1 MKKLFLKSLFAAACC
16 LVFPAGMFA
25 QFSGSG
31 SGTKDDPYRI
41 FNADQLNQ
49 VRNFLEKEDVYF
61 SLEADIDMT
70 QWIAENNPSQG
81 WLPIGNNNSGFRGK
95 FNGNGHTISNL
106 WINRPNTD
114 YIGLFGYISTSAD
127 IQNLKLENADYV
139 GKDYVGGFVGYCN
152 NANSITSCAFNGKI
166 SGNDYIGGICGYN
179 FNDNYDMTISDC
191 FTYSHIK
198 GRDYIGGICG
208 YNKVY
213 NNNRLRSSV
222 SDCISYNNIDGRD
235 YIGGIYGCCYSYGE
249 DGYSTSNITTSNCY
263 SYNNING
270 NSYIGGVS
278 GYNYNSP
285 NGNGCDI
292 IISNCYSYNH
302 INGNSYIGGV
312 SGYNYS
318 YNSGNNNDITTS
330 DCFTNGRIKGNESLG
345 GITGYIKK
353 SKGDISI
360 SKCYSNNSIIEGK
373 NYVGGIFGNS
383 TEDYIQTSNNVS
395 LNEVISSDNN
405 LYRIGNNGV
414 FDNNLA
420 WVLTQMLLN
429 GAKQPIPDDS
439 GTNGTSTGLSTLKLQ
454 ATYEGLGWDFA
465 DTWQIE
471 ETESFPYFKNQTA
484 PPYFQQ
490 ALKKGDTN
498 LSGQCAEAGTVS
510 VCIGDK
516 VYTVQSSGNT
526 WSLTLDNPLQAG
538 DVVDVWV
545 QAEGKMPSY
554 VVSQTVSLAGGGT
567 ESDPFVISTPE
578 DMQAISSD
586 DTENAYYKLA
596 NDIDLTEW
604 IETNSSTDGW
614 IPVTL
619 RGTFD
624 GGGHTINGLWCST
637 DEGGLFD
644 KLVSG
649 AAVKDVKVKIAD
661 GKAVKGSNYAGG
673 IVAISM
679 GTITNSAV
687 TGTIEGGSA
696 AGGIAGQSSGSIS
709 QCYTLGE
716 VMSETG
722 SAKAGGI
729 VGENQS
735 GSSVNDS
742 YSSAVITATGDNSY
756 AAGIAGYNGGT
767 IERCYSDGAISGY
780 AIAGICGYN
789 TGAEAKVNGC
799 VAANRSLSAYK
810 SALRVLGG
818 YASDASAPATSDNY
832 AFEGMPVSVNNV
844 PQKIYDDPLNGTT
857 KTIDE
862 LYRKATYE
870 ALGWDMENIWDI
882 DEGSSLPYFEEFS
895 IQVSEISLNNTE
907 ATIERQS
914 TLRLTATVLPEDCR
928 NNTLKWSSD
937 NEEVAT
943 VDENGLVTAVSV
955 GEANITAT
963 AVDGSG
969 VTATCKVI
977 VTPKLVTSVTLNKNE
992 LTIEKSFTA
1001 QLTATVAPD
1010 DADNPGLT
1018 WTSDNE
1024 EVANVDENGKVTAVS
1039 IGEANITAATVDGSG
1054 VTATCKVTVTPK
1066 LVTSVTLDESELT
1079 IEKGYTAQLTATVA
1093 PDDADNLGL
1102 TWTSDNEEV
1111 ATVDE
1116 NGLVTAVSAGEANI
1130 TATAV
1135 DGSGVTAT
1143 CKVTVTP
1150 KLVTSVIL
1158 DESEL
1163 TIEKNLT
1170 EQLTATVAPD
1180 DADNLSLTWTSDNE
1194 EVATVDEN
1202 GLVTAVGEGT
1212 ATITATAND
1221 GSGVSAS
1228 CVVTVTFI
1236 DGIADIETG
1245 NVTVL
1250 AANGRITVSG
1260 KEQDDTISVYDTGGR
1275 LLYRGESDVID
1286 VPRKAMYIVTV
1297 SGKNYKVI
1305 VP

>member
-49 VRNFLEKEDVYF
+49 VRNFAGKTNVYF

-81 WLPIGNNNSGFRGK
+81 WLPISNFCGK

-114 YIGLFGYISTSAD
+114 YIGLFGYISTGAD

-166 SGNDYIGGICGYN
+166 SGNDYIGGICGYIYN
-179 FNDNYDMTISDC
+179 RYQGEHDLTISDC
-191 FTYSHIK
+191 FTDSHIK

-213 NNNRLRSSV
+213 NDGYYKLRFSV

-235 YIGGIYGCCYSYGE
+235 YIGGIYGYGYYYQ
-249 DGYSTSNITTSNCY
+249 DGVITSDITTSNCY
-263 SYNNING
+263 SYNHING

-278 GYNYNSP
+278 GYNYNHSS
-285 NGNGCDI
+285 GNGSDI
-292 IISNCYSYNH
+292 TISNCYSYNH

-318 YNSGNNNDITTS
+318 YNGGNNNDITTS

-353 SKGDISI
+353 SEGDISI

-405 LYRIGNNGV
+405 LYRIGNNGE

-498 LSGQCAEAGTVS
+498 LSGQCTEAGTVTVS
-510 VCIGDK
+510 IDDK
-516 VYTVQSSGNT
+516 VYTVQSSGNA
-526 WSLTLDNPLQAG
+526 WSLTLDEPLQAG
-538 DVVDVWV
+538 NVVDVWV

-586 DTENAYYKLA
+586 NTENAHYKLA

-624 GGGHTINGLWCST
+624 GDGHTINGLWCST

-969 VTATCKVI
+969 VTATCKV
-977 VTPKLVTSVTLNKNE
+977 
-992 LTIEKSFTA
+992 
-1001 QLTATVAPD
+1001 
-1010 DADNPGLT
+1010 
-1018 WTSDNE
+1018 
-1024 EVANVDENGKVTAVS
+1024 
-1039 IGEANITAATVDGSG
+1039 
-1054 VTATCKVTVTPK
+1054 TVTPK

-1143 CKVTVTP
+1143 CKVTIAP
-1150 KLVTSVIL
+1150 KLVTSVTL

-1163 TIEKNLT
+1163 TIEKGFT

-1180 DADNLSLTWTSDNE
+1180 DADNLSLAWTSDNE

-1236 DGIADIETG
+1236 DGIADIEASK
-1245 NVTVL
+1245 VTVL

-1260 KEQDDTISVYDTGGR
+1260 KEQDDTVSVYDTGGR

-1286 VPRKAMYIVTV
+1286 VPRKAVYIVTV
-1297 SGKNYKVI
+1297 SGKSYKVI